1 MLSDR
6 PSGDPVGR
14 ATAEDLE
21 RVQVDAGSPEGHHA
35 HLLHAKMA
43 GRMPGSAGEVSQSNP
58 TFHNWLRF
66 EDSYKKKFNVNCS
79 RVNIAL

>member
-1 MLSDR
+1 MKPCLAFFPGPMLSDR

-58 TFHNWLRF
+58 TFHNWSRF
-66 EDSYKKKFNVNCS
+66 EDS
-79 RVNIAL
+79 